1 MRKNKVYIIIL
12 NYNGFSDTVNCI
24 KSIQKSIYKEYQII
38 LVDNNS
44 DDNSLNEIIK
54 YLDSSNLEYN
64 FSDVFFAD
72 NNKQTKKDIVI
83 IKNNENLG
91 YASGNNVGMRYA
103 LQYEDCDFL
112 WILNNDNIIE
122 EKSLMK
128 LVENHDKNTIYGSK
142 ILKYKNPELVDS
154 IGGKLNYY
162 LLTTSHNFSNTLNSE
177 LIKKVDS
184 LDYIHGTSVFFHK
197 DIINSIGYFDED
209 YFMYYEDVDWS
220 IKAFRKGIQLKIVND
235 SIVRHYKN
243 KYVPLKLRFYSFKN
257 RLLFIYKNYPLFF
270 PIQIILIPIYIIK
283 KLY

>member
-112 WILNNDNIIE
+112 WILNNII
-122 EKSLMK
+122 
-128 LVENHDKNTIYGSK
+128 
-142 ILKYKNPELVDS
+142 
-154 IGGKLNYY
+154 
-162 LLTTSHNFSNTLNSE
+162 
-177 LIKKVDS
+177 
-184 LDYIHGTSVFFHK
+184 
-197 DIINSIGYFDED
+197 
-209 YFMYYEDVDWS
+209 
-220 IKAFRKGIQLKIVND
+220 
-235 SIVRHYKN
+235 
-243 KYVPLKLRFYSFKN
+243 
-257 RLLFIYKNYPLFF
+257 
-270 PIQIILIPIYIIK
+270 
-283 KLY
+283 